1 MRKIS
6 MATIVFFMFSG
17 LPVCAQQIPDAGTV
31 VANCGALPS
40 GVTYGAGQVR
50 SITVD
55 INGNGCNSLS
65 GGPTGASS
73 SDISGTIASG
83 GSYQTAA
90 AANSNRKNCTL
101 ENPTT
106 ATEPLFIKFGTMA
119 QPYSLN
125 AGQAISALNGVVVA
139 TDAITVSAT
148 TTNHSYS
155 GTCQ

>member
-1 MRKIS
+1 MRYFYLSVIF
-6 MATIVFFMFSG
+6 AAAICA
-17 LPVCAQQIPDAGTV
+17 PAYAQQIPDAGTV
-31 VANCGALPS
+31 VTNCGALPS
-40 GVTYGAGQVR
+40 GVTYAAGQVR
-50 SITVD
+50 PITVD

-65 GGPTGASS
+65 GGPTGAVS

-106 ATEPLFIKFGTMA
+106 ATEPLFVKFGTMA

-139 TDAITVSAT
+139 TDTITVSAT
-148 TTNHSYS
+148 TANHNYS